1 MKVALIPMRVKVNDF
16 ETNWQEFEQR
26 FKEALEYNPDILV
39 FPEYCLT
46 GFEEWDFSGAKL
58 YGEIVNRV
66 SELAKENSVYVIL
79 GLLEPYKNCVYNSA
93 LLINREGEVIL
104 KHRKFQEP
112 MKFCTG
118 NTVRTAKTEFGK
130 LAIIICGDL
139 YNKRI
144 AKWIKRKRPDYIFIP
159 MDRSPWGDFNL
170 EEEIKCMSERVNL
183 LGVKTFIVNSYAHWD
198 SFGGAWVFDKNGELL
213 AQSVEDNILIFDSF
227 IVKK

>member
-16 ETNWQEFEQR
+16 EANWKEFKRKFEEGLR
-26 FKEALEYNPDILV
+26 YKPDILV
-39 FPEYCLT
+39 FLEYCLT
-46 GFEEWDFSGAKL
+46 GFKEWNFSGAKL

-66 SELAKENSVYVIL
+66 SELAKENLVYVIL

-144 AKWIKRKRPDYIFIP
+144 AKWIKKKKPDYLFVP
-159 MDRSPWGDFNL
+159 MEYSPETGKII
-170 EEEIKCMSERVNL
+170 EEDIKVMSERVKL
-183 LGVKTFIVNSYAHWD
+183 LEVKAFVVNS
-198 SFGGAWVFDKNGELL
+198 SPLGGAWVFDKNGELL
-213 AQSVEDNILIFDSF
+213 AQSVGDYILIFILS
-227 IVKK
+227 

>member
-16 ETNWQEFEQR
+16 EANWQEFEQR

-58 YGEIVNRV
+58 YSEIVNRV
-66 SELAKENSVYVIL
+66 SELANENSVYVIL
-79 GLLEPYKNCVYNSA
+79 GILEPYKNCVYNSA

-144 AKWIKRKRPDYIFIP
+144 AKWIKKKKPYYLFVP
-159 MDRSPWGDFNL
+159 MEYLPETGKII
-170 EEEIKCMSERVNL
+170 EEDIKVMSERVKL
-183 LGVKTFIVNSYAHWD
+183 LEVKAFVVNS
-198 SFGGAWVFDKNGELL
+198 FPPGGAWVFDKNGELL
-213 AQSVEDNILIFDSF
+213 AQSVGDDILIFDSF

>member
-1 MKVALIPMRVKVNDF
+1 MKIALIPMRVKVNDF
-16 ETNWQEFEQR
+16 ETNWQEFKQR
-26 FKEALEYNPDILV
+26 FKEALEYRPDILV

-46 GFEEWDFSGAKL
+46 GFDEWDFSGAKL
-58 YGEIVNRV
+58 YDEIVNRV
-66 SELAKENSVYVIL
+66 SKLAKENSVYVIF
-79 GLLEPYKNCVYNSA
+79 GLLEPYKNCIYNSA

-144 AKWIKRKRPDYIFIP
+144 AK
-159 MDRSPWGDFNL
+159 
-170 EEEIKCMSERVNL
+170 
-183 LGVKTFIVNSYAHWD
+183 
-198 SFGGAWVFDKNGELL
+198 
-213 AQSVEDNILIFDSF
+213 
-227 IVKK
+227 

>member
-1 MKVALIPMRVKVNDF
+1 MKAALIPMRAKVNDF
-16 ETNWQEFEQR
+16 EANWKEFEQR
-26 FKEALEYNPDILV
+26 FEEALEHSPDILV

-46 GFEEWDFSGAKL
+46 GFDEWDFSGAKL
-58 YGEIVNRV
+58 YDEIVDRV
-66 SELAKENSVYVIL
+66 SALAKENSVYVIL
-79 GLLEPYKNCVYNSA
+79 GLLEPYKRCVYNSA

-144 AKWIKRKRPDYIFIP
+144 AKWIKRKKPDYIFVP

-170 EEEIKCMSERVNL
+170 EEEIKCMGGRVKL

-198 SFGGAWVFDKNGELL
+198 SFGGAWVFDENGELL
-213 AQSVEDNILIFDSF
+213 AQSNGEKILVYVE
-227 IVKK
+227 

>member
-16 ETNWQEFEQR
+16 ETNWQEFKQR
-26 FKEALEYNPDILV
+26 FKEALEYSPDILV

-46 GFEEWDFSGAKL
+46 GFKEWDFSGAKL

-66 SELAKENSVYVIL
+66 SELAKENSVYVIF

-93 LLINREGEVIL
+93 LLINREGEIIL

-118 NTVRTAKTEFGK
+118 NTVKTTNTEFGK
-130 LAIIICGDL
+130 VSIIICGDL

-144 AKWIKRKRPDYIFIP
+144 AKWVKKKKPDYLFVP
-159 MDRSPWGDFNL
+159 MEYSPETGKII
-170 EEEIKCMSERVNL
+170 EEDIKVMSERARL
-183 LGVKTFIVNSYAHWD
+183 LEVKTFVVNS
-198 SFGGAWVFDKNGELL
+198 SPPGGAWVFDESGDLL
-213 AQSVEDNILIFDSF
+213 TQTARDNVLTFSLF
-227 IVKK
+227 ENMY

>member
-16 ETNWQEFEQR
+16 EANWQEFEQR

-58 YGEIVNRV
+58 YGKIVNRV

>member
-16 ETNWQEFEQR
+16 ETNWQEFKQR

-66 SELAKENSVYVIL
+66 SELAKENSVYVIF

-118 NTVRTAKTEFGK
+118 NTVKTTNTEFGK
-130 LAIIICGDL
+130 VSIIICGDL

-144 AKWIKRKRPDYIFIP
+144 AKWVKKKKPDYLFVP
-159 MDRSPWGDFNL
+159 MEYSPETGKII
-170 EEEIKCMSERVNL
+170 EEDIKVMSERARL
-183 LGVKTFIVNSYAHWD
+183 LEVKTFVVNS
-198 SFGGAWVFDKNGELL
+198 SPPGGAWVFDESGDLL
-213 AQSVEDNILIFDSF
+213 TQTARDNVLTFSLF
-227 IVKK
+227 ENMY